1 MLKNIIV
8 KLFYF
13 CLLMSVTSIVAQEK
27 ESNVFSGSL
36 NLDSRLAMENSQQ
49 VNLNDNN
56 LLVDKKSALISGG
69 LSLILPGAGQF
80 YNGDYWRTA
89 IYLAVEAAGITT
101 AIIYN
106 NKGDDQT
113 SHFKDIANKNWN
125 VNRYAQWS
133 LDNAQRL
140 SSGITD
146 EQLANFNANMF
157 SNGSVNW
164 NTLNDLESAIGL
176 QSSSGYSHRLY
187 PFGEQ
192 QYYEMIGKYDQFN
205 PGWADFTEDP
215 NNPFTYGDPVTDM
228 FKSYSHQRGIANDFY
243 STSKTA
249 LTVVLLNHLIS
260 AIEAAW
266 STSRYNK
273 KLETKVSLETQNIGF
288 VKVVYPQL
296 NMKFN
301 F

>member
-1 MLKNIIV
+1 MLNNIIKKIFILV
-8 KLFYF
+8 
-13 CLLMSVTSIVAQEK
+13 LLMTVTSVIAQK
-27 ESNVFSGSL
+27 KALPVFSGSL
-36 NLDSRLAMENSQQ
+36 NLDSKLAMEKSQQ
-49 VNLNDNN
+49 VNLDSQS
-56 LLVDKKSALISGG
+56 LLIGKKSALISGG
-69 LSLILPGAGQF
+69 LSLLLPGAGQF
-80 YNGDYWRTA
+80 YNGSYWKTA
-89 IYLAVEAAGITT
+89 VFLAVEAAGITT
-101 AIIYN
+101 AIVYN
-106 NKGDDQT
+106 KKGDDQT
-113 SHFKDIANKNWN
+113 NHFQDIANQNWS

-146 EQLANFNANMF
+146 DELSNFNVNMF

-164 NTLNDLESAIGL
+164 SVLNDLETAIGL
-176 QSSSGYSHRLY
+176 QSSSGYSHRLRT
-187 PFGEQ
+187 FGEQ

-215 NNPFTYGDPVTDM
+215 NNPFTYGDQVTKM

-249 LTVVLLNHLIS
+249 VTVVLLNHVIS

-273 KLETKVSLETQNIGF
+273 RLETKVSLETQNIGF
-288 VKVVYPQL
+288 VKVIYPQL
-296 NMKFN
+296 NMRLN

>member
-8 KLFYF
+8 KLVYF

-27 ESNVFSGSL
+27 ESKVFSGSL

-49 VNLNDNN
+49 VNLDNHN
-56 LLVDKKSALISGG
+56 LLVKKKSPLISGG

-80 YNGDYWRTA
+80 YNGSILKTA
-89 IYLAVEAAGITT
+89 IFIAVEAAGITT
-101 AIIYN
+101 AIVYN
-106 NKGDDQT
+106 NKGDNQT
-113 SHFKDIANKNWN
+113 THFEDIANKNWS
-125 VNRYAQWS
+125 VIKYAQWS

-140 SSGITD
+140 NPEIKVD
-146 EQLANFNANMF
+146 KFNNLF
-157 SNGSVNW
+157 NSNGSVNW
-164 NTLNDLESAIGL
+164 NILNELESAIGL

>member
-1 MLKNIIV
+1 MLKNTII

-13 CLLMSVTSIVAQEK
+13 GLLISVNSVIAQGK
-27 ESNVFSGSL
+27 KANLFSGSL
-36 NLDSRLAMENSQQ
+36 NLDSGLAIKNSQQ
-49 VNLNDNN
+49 VNLDNPN
-56 LLVDKKSALISGG
+56 LLVKKKSALISAG
-69 LSLILPGAGQF
+69 LSLVIPGAGQF
-80 YNGDYWRTA
+80 YNGNFLKTA
-89 IYLAVEAAGITT
+89 IFIAVEAAGITT

-106 NKGDDQT
+106 KKGNDQT
-113 SHFKDIANKNWN
+113 THFHEIANKYWS

-133 LDNAQRL
+133 LNNAQRL
-140 SSGITD
+140 NPGITD
-146 EQLANFNANMF
+146 EQVANFSANLF

-164 NTLNDLESAIGL
+164 NVLNNLESAIGM

-205 PGWADFTEDP
+205 PGWADFKEDP

-243 STSKTA
+243 STAKTA
-249 LTVVLLNHLIS
+249 VTVVMLNHVIS
-260 AIEAAW
+260 ALEAAW

-273 KLETKVSLETQNIGF
+273 KLEAKVSLETQNIGF

-296 NMKFN
+296 NLKFN